1 MQDNQLQEDQFEDEK
16 FVQHRRRFRIEEGI
30 FILLLILSLVGIGI
44 TDFSPHDGY
53 GYWLMM
59 VLVFGL
65 LAVLISWLQAKKADT
80 DFGAIVKEQTLHWAT
95 SLIVVGGAF
104 LLQQSGRLDESSA
117 SLVVLLILSLATM
130 LDGIR
135 IGWQFSLVGFFLGAC
150 AIIVAYLEQ
159 FMLAASL
166 LAVAITAC
174 TIFWEIWIHKRAYR

>member
-1 MQDNQLQEDQFEDEK
+1 MEDDQFVE
-16 FVQHRRRFRIEEGI
+16 HRRRFQIEEGI

-44 TDFSPHDGY
+44 TDFSPEDGY
-53 GYWLMM
+53 GYWLIM
-59 VLVFGL
+59 VLVFGM
-65 LAVLISWLQAKKADT
+65 LAVLISWLQAKKGDT
-80 DFGAIVKEQTLHWAT
+80 DFGAIVKEQTLHWVT

-159 FMLAASL
+159 FMLASAL
-166 LAVAITAC
+166 LAIAIIAC
-174 TIFWEIWIHKRAYR
+174 TILWEVRMHKRAYR